1 VDGRSRS
8 IRFPDRAR
16 AAALAAL
23 LWGAPA
29 CPYPLDGADATGIA
43 RLEGYQLAQAGKI
56 PGPKQPPGALLS
68 LAQVDLRLLDRPD
81 LELPPADPLVSSQL
95 RNLLGTEADRYGIAV
110 LDLSDPEHP
119 RYAEHNAARRF
130 GPGSVGKVLVA
141 LALFQALAD
150 VYPQDLEPRRR
161 ILREAT
167 LVADGFIHVD
177 SHKVPLWDR
186 GAQRLR
192 YRPIAE
198 GDAGNLYTYLD
209 WMLSASANAAASM
222 IMKHAMLLRHFARA
236 YPVSPEQ
243 AQDYFTGTAKTD
255 LTADLARLMQDPVGR
270 NGLDPGSLRQ
280 GSFFTRDGKRRVP
293 GTNSYATPRELL
305 RFLLAM
311 EKGQLVDPFSS
322 REMKRLL
329 YVTQRRIRYASS
341 PALSDAAVY
350 FKSGSMYRCRPE
362 ADFQCRKYQGN
373 VENWMNSVAIVEA
386 PAESRDLHYLVVVMS
401 NVLRQNSAVEHQTL
415 ATRLHRLIERY
426 HAARQAAPAGA
437 E

>member
-1 VDGRSRS
+1 MDKRSRS
-8 IRFPDRAR
+8 IRFPDGAR
-16 AAALAAL
+16 TVALAAL
-23 LWGAPA
+23 LWAAPA
-29 CPYPLDGADATGIA
+29 CPFPLDGADATGIG
-43 RLEGYQLAQAGKI
+43 RLEGYRLAQAGKI
-56 PGPKQPPGALLS
+56 PGPKQPSGALLS
-68 LAQVDLRLLDRPD
+68 LEQVDLRLLDHPH
-81 LELPPADPLVSSQL
+81 LELPAADPLFSSGL
-95 RNLLGTEADRYGIAV
+95 RNLLGTQTDRYGIAV
-110 LDLSDPEHP
+110 LDLSDPDHP

-150 VYPQDLEPRRR
+150 LYPQDLEARRR
-161 ILREAT
+161 ILREAK
-167 LVADGFIHVD
+167 VIADGFIHVD

-222 IMKHAMLLRHFARA
+222 VMKHAMLLRHFARA
-236 YPVSPEQ
+236 YPVSPQQ
-243 AQDYFTGTAKTD
+243 AQDYFAGTAKAA
-255 LTADLARLMQDPVGR
+255 LTADLARVMQEPVSR
-270 NGLDPGSLRQ
+270 NGLDPDSLRQ

-329 YVTQRRIRYASS
+329 YLTQRRIRYASS

-386 PAESRDLHYLVVVMS
+386 PAASRNLYYLVVVMS
-401 NVLRQNSAVEHQTL
+401 NVLRQNSAVEHQTF

-426 HAARQAAPAGA
+426 HAGRQAAPAAA

>member
-1 VDGRSRS
+1 MDGRSHS

-16 AAALAAL
+16 AVALAAL

-81 LELPPADPLVSSQL
+81 LELPPADPRFSSEL

-130 GPGSVGKVLVA
+130 GPGSIGKVLIA

-150 VYPQDLEPRRR
+150 VYPQDLEARRR

-192 YRPIAE
+192 YRPLTE

-222 IMKHAMLLRHFARA
+222 ILKHAMLLRHFARA
-236 YPVSPEQ
+236 YPVPSEQ
-243 AQDYFTGTAKTD
+243 AQDYFTGTAKSALST
-255 LTADLARLMQDPVGR
+255 DLARVMQDPVGR

-329 YVTQRRIRYASS
+329 YVTQHRIRYASS

-350 FKSGSMYRCRPE
+350 FKSGSMYRCRQE
-362 ADFQCRKYQGN
+362 ADFECRKYQGN
-373 VENWMNSVAIVEA
+373 VENWMNSAAIVEA
-386 PAESRDLHYLVVVMS
+386 PAEPRDLHYLVVVMS
-401 NVLRQNSAVEHQTL
+401 NVLRRNSAVEHQTL

-426 HAARQAAPAGA
+426 HAGRQAAPAAA